1 MAHNNMI
8 KVDGVAI
15 KSPSTFN
22 ISINEVSASS
32 AGRDQSGKMYKE
44 RITRKRKI
52 ILAWNGPTPDEA
64 KTILKAFEKEY
75 FQVTYYDPLAGKK
88 QTRTFYSG
96 DQTMPVKRWSVNN
109 KIYEQISFD
118 IIER

>member
-22 ISINEVSASS
+22 ISINDISASS
-32 AGRDQSGKMYKE
+32 AGRDESGRMHKE
-44 RITRKRKI
+44 RKTRKRKI
-52 ILAWNGPTPDEA
+52 VLAWNGPSPAEA
-64 KTILKAFEKEY
+64 KEILAAFKPEY
-75 FQVTYYDPLAGKK
+75 FKVTYFDPLEGKN

-96 DQTMPVKRWSVNN
+96 DQTVPVKTWTANN
-109 KIYEQISFD
+109 KVYEQISFD